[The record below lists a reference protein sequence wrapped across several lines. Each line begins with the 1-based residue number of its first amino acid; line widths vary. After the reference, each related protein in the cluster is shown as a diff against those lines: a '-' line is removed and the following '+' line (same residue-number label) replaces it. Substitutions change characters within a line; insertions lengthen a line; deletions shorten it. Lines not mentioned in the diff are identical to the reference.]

1 MAASDSRF
9 FGGAAVT
16 SSSSSCVVA
25 AVTAATARLNAASL
39 AFEGFV
45 EPLIL
50 RTYCSAASWASSRDA
65 GGSKLW
71 RVLMFRHM
79 TTTLYP
85 KEMTTSEQSL
95 NSVALSATVHC
106 LTGCAI
112 GEVLGMIIGTALGFS
127 DLGTIVLAVVLAFFF
142 GYSLTSL
149 PLLRSGLALA
159 AVVPIAFA
167 SDTISIAIM
176 EIVDNAI
183 MLLIPGA
190 MDAGLDDIGFYAA
203 LAAALII
210 AGAAAYPVNR
220 RLISRGKGHAVVHQ
234 HHAHQ

>member
-1 MAASDSRF
+1 
-9 FGGAAVT
+9 
-16 SSSSSCVVA
+16 
-25 AVTAATARLNAASL
+25 
-39 AFEGFV
+39 
-45 EPLIL
+45 
-50 RTYCSAASWASSRDA
+50 
-65 GGSKLW
+65 
-71 RVLMFRHM
+71 
-79 TTTLYP
+79 
-85 KEMTTSEQSL
+85 MTTSEPSL
-95 NSVALSATVHC
+95 NSVALSATLHC

-127 DLGTIVLAVVLAFFF
+127 DLGTIALAVVLAFFF

-159 AVVPIAFA
+159 AVIPIALA

-190 MDAGLDDIGFYAA
+190 MDAGLDDVGFYAA
-203 LAAALII
+203 LTAALII
-210 AGAAAYPVNR
+210 AGAAAFPVNR

-234 HHAHQ
+234 HHAHH